1 MLNPDWFV
9 NIEDVIAIGESEKDA
24 LIFDTRP
31 SSLYKQVRINGS
43 KNIEHVRA
51 MNKHQPID
59 NQELRKDLEVR
70 DKSFRVF
77 TGGIGAYVL
86 RAVTDSMGLE

>member
-1 MLNPDWFV
+1 
-9 NIEDVIAIGESEKDA
+9 
-24 LIFDTRP
+24 
-31 SSLYKQVRINGS
+31 
-43 KNIEHVRA
+43 

-59 NQELRKDLEVR
+59 NQELRKDLEIR